1 MIDLKFIDAQNFK
14 SVHGNGGVCF
24 YNPKFYLL
32 SQKTHTFAQCS
43 SVKNISGE
51 KCVLPGAALIGGKQN
66 EKSRETACAL
76 LSLMGG

>member
-1 MIDLKFIDAQNFK
+1 MLKNQIQCMEMEEIASTTQTFIFCQR
-14 SVHGNGGVCF
+14 
-24 YNPKFYLL
+24 
-32 SQKTHTFAQCS
+32 KTHTFAQCS